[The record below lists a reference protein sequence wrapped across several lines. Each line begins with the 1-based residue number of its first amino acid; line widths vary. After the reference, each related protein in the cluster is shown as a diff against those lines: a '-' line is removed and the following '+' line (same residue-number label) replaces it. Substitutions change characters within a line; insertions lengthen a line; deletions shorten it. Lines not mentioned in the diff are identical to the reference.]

1 MLSQRQRTMVENAV
15 RASLKDAEDRVRWLE
30 DLMNR
35 ELGVDC
41 HRLPTGTPVSFLA
54 RGEVTPQ
61 PTAAQCAPPTAAQ
74 ADAGDASTIEANP
87 DAHDETPHAEGSN
100 MSMLA
105 LNATGEQRYLGPSS
119 GSFFASY
126 AAAILQSCAPG
137 QPHIYSEQPG
147 IRSATEISRGVIE
160 QQLPLQP
167 SMVNVLQKSY
177 EMWINPL
184 YPLISLRNLNE
195 LVTRCA
201 KLQAKHPEFS
211 PAPTEN
217 ISEMTIFYLV
227 MALGAMNRARTL
239 SQLPPSAR
247 SESTSQTA
255 ATPSPTMLYSLAMHR
270 FQSLSANLQ
279 ANVPVI
285 QVLLLVCIYSSQ
297 SPLGPSQ
304 WQLAGFAMRS
314 AVEIGLHHSSTGC
327 GASEDDAESR
337 NRVFW
342 TAYAIE
348 ITISY
353 NLGRPPSISDE
364 HITADYPTCSVETA
378 LAIQHIEHR
387 RIQGRIISQV
397 YCGALTGGHK
407 TAEEQ
412 QQLIA
417 RLQTELDDWKVGVN
431 ALCPSS
437 DESPYPQSYWNRLYH
452 GTSFVLHRKSPL
464 CPAPSKTS
472 LERCIRAA
480 GGYVD
485 DVYDLLK
492 NSDVPTTW
500 MLAQGVLFAGL
511 TMLVTSRT
519 SFRKIPRQVSLS
531 LLLVDFPAWTRRCA
545 VCLAIMNERWSHT
558 LLAKLTGQFE
568 VLADSTHRM
577 ISTALLSTSM
587 EQSLHQAQ
595 EPSHTETQVDSI
607 RGAEHL
613 SFGDPSDAFQE
624 HVPDFMDNYDSFA
637 ELFSTSGTSSFWEF
651 PSQDMDMALC
661 TEADFFNDDST
672 AHNTST
678 DQGNG
683 WLMQSQ

>member
-1 MLSQRQRTMVENAV
+1 M
-15 RASLKDAEDRVRWLE
+15 
-30 DLMNR
+30 
-35 ELGVDC
+35 
-41 HRLPTGTPVSFLA
+41 
-54 RGEVTPQ
+54 
-61 PTAAQCAPPTAAQ
+61 
-74 ADAGDASTIEANP
+74 
-87 DAHDETPHAEGSN
+87 
-100 MSMLA
+100 
-105 LNATGEQRYLGPSS
+105 
-119 GSFFASY
+119 
-126 AAAILQSCAPG
+126 
-137 QPHIYSEQPG
+137 
-147 IRSATEISRGVIE
+147 
-160 QQLPLQP
+160 
-167 SMVNVLQKSY
+167 
-177 EMWINPL
+177 
-184 YPLISLRNLNE
+184 
-195 LVTRCA
+195 
-201 KLQAKHPEFS
+201 
-211 PAPTEN
+211 
-217 ISEMTIFYLV
+217 
-227 MALGAMNRARTL
+227 
-239 SQLPPSAR
+239 
-247 SESTSQTA
+247 
-255 ATPSPTMLYSLAMHR
+255 
-270 FQSLSANLQ
+270 
-279 ANVPVI
+279 
-285 QVLLLVCIYSSQ
+285 
-297 SPLGPSQ
+297 
-304 WQLAGFAMRS
+304 
-314 AVEIGLHHSSTGC
+314 
-327 GASEDDAESR
+327 
-337 NRVFW
+337 
-342 TAYAIE
+342 
-348 ITISY
+348 
-353 NLGRPPSISDE
+353 
-364 HITADYPTCSVETA
+364 
-378 LAIQHIEHR
+378 
-387 RIQGRIISQV
+387 
-397 YCGALTGGHK
+397 
-407 TAEEQ
+407 
-412 QQLIA
+412 
-417 RLQTELDDWKVGVN
+417 
-431 ALCPSS
+431 
-437 DESPYPQSYWNRLYH
+437 
-452 GTSFVLHRKSPL
+452 LHRKSPL